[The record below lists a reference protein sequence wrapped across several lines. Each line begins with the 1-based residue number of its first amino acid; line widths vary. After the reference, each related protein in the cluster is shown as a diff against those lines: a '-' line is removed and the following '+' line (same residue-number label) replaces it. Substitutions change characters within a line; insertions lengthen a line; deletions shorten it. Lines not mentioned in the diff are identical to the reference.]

1 LAVLGVGL
9 VWCWCCVV
17 CVVMVVAGFTVVGAV
32 LVCDVFFFGLVMS
45 AGC

>member
-17 CVVMVVAGFTVVGAV
+17 CVVMVVAGFTLVGAV
-32 LVCDVFFFGLVMS
+32 LVCDVFFGLVMS